1 MIDRMRGDE
10 LHSDEHDAQQICL
23 QAAELEANASKQVK
37 AGMYD
42 DATRLLKNARR
53 LYTLARH
60 KDKAASLS
68 KPVKE
73 VMRLALNCVDDIVK
87 NARQKL
93 SLEDHTGCVST
104 LQHSILVLKWL
115 EANPAADKKLVEEA
129 SVALK
134 HVGELHVEAE
144 WDLADKK
151 LKSMTQYA
159 ARLHYDHEKRA
170 TLTISKGVSVA
181 PPRSF
186 KPVRKAVTAARD
198 AYLRLLDEPWLPHR
212 KKTLKKLSDME
223 KNPHFKPPDPES
235 ELEEAVALL
244 NQGREMLESGQL
256 DAAREATMEMAQI
269 LSVADPTEDRA
280 VQSLIMEVMVL
291 EHHLILAQVQASHR
305 AARKALL
312 LDNIPA
318 GMKACSD
325 ARLKLNDLIEEA
337 HNHQDEQGL
346 HELIQVAQEL
356 DETQGRLT
364 VARDLRGSKVRL
376 TQALEHLQKGVSA
389 LAEENIVMAEVEVAR
404 SENLVAALKNQH
416 TALVDALGS
425 DKLEAAEA
433 DIKELKNQIDN
444 FSLRDDKD
452 GDGES
457 GDEAEFDRIIRE
469 INVNATPSADD
480 DEDEMEDDHD

>member
-1 MIDRMRGDE
+1 
-10 LHSDEHDAQQICL
+10 
-23 QAAELEANASKQVK
+23 
-37 AGMYD
+37 
-42 DATRLLKNARR
+42 
-53 LYTLARH
+53 
-60 KDKAASLS
+60 
-68 KPVKE
+68 
-73 VMRLALNCVDDIVK
+73 
-87 NARQKL
+87 
-93 SLEDHTGCVST
+93 
-104 LQHSILVLKWL
+104 
-115 EANPAADKKLVEEA
+115 
-129 SVALK
+129 
-134 HVGELHVEAE
+134 
-144 WDLADKK
+144 
-151 LKSMTQYA
+151 
-159 ARLHYDHEKRA
+159 
-170 TLTISKGVSVA
+170 
-181 PPRSF
+181 
-186 KPVRKAVTAARD
+186 
-198 AYLRLLDEPWLPHR
+198 
-212 KKTLKKLSDME
+212 ME